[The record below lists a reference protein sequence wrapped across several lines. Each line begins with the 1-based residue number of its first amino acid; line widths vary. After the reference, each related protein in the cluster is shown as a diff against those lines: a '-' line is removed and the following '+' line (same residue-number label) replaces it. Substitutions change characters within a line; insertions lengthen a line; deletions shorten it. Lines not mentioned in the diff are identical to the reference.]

1 MASKRKHISDGLLAT
16 KRWPKQALGA
26 AIKNGR
32 WIITVFCVLILV
44 IAILSGWNWNNCD
57 WINSCGFLK
66 SVRDIVSIVIRN
78 SWFWLFVLLIAVLH
92 IIIICNTLIS
102 IYRLQRN
109 EIGIT
114 RCHIIILIS
123 IGLFIIGSV
132 FILHIQ
138 DDPKTGILLGI
149 IGAILTWVFQDKII
163 GAMAFVHLRMHHL
176 LNIGDWIKVPKYDV
190 DGEVKSV
197 SLTTVT
203 VYNWDTTT
211 STVPISELHSGHF
224 INYQPMSEG
233 KTYGRRM
240 LKSFIL
246 DTRSFH
252 AFSKEEADQL
262 NSLLD
267 SKGYHS
273 CLPQGEL
280 HEGAFNA
287 YVYRLYLYLWLMNQD
302 HVSQQPRL
310 IVRWMDQEK
319 EGMPLQLYTYII
331 SSGLA
336 EFECY
341 QSRII
346 EHVIESTR
354 WFGLR
359 LYQSPSGKD
368 FDHTDVRIIHNPN
381 E

>member
-1 MASKRKHISDGLLAT
+1 MATKRKRISDGLLAT
-16 KRWPKQALGA
+16 NSWPKQALGA
-26 AIKNGR
+26 AVKNGR
-32 WIITVFCVLILV
+32 WLFSVFCILTLA
-44 IAILSGWNWNNCD
+44 IAIASGHNWSNCE
-57 WINSCGFLK
+57 WINSCDFLK
-66 SVRDIVSIVIRN
+66 RVHGIVSIVIRN
-78 SWFWLFVLLIAVLH
+78 SWFWLALLALALLH
-92 IIIICNTLIS
+92 IIIICKTLIS
-102 IYRLQRN
+102 IYNLQQK

-114 RCHIIILIS
+114 RCHIIILIA
-123 IGLFIIGSV
+123 IGLFIIGAL

-138 DDPKTGILLGI
+138 TEPKSGAILGI
-149 IGAILTWVFQDKII
+149 IGAILTWIFQDKII
-163 GAMAFVHLRMHHL
+163 GAVAFVHLRMHHL
-176 LNIGDWIKVPKYDV
+176 LNIGDWIMVPKYNV
-190 DGEVKSV
+190 DGEVKRV

-211 STVPISELHSGHF
+211 STIPISELHSGHF
-224 INYQPMSEG
+224 INLQPMSDG

-262 NSLLD
+262 NSLLE

-273 CLPQGEL
+273 CLPKGEL
-280 HEGAFNA
+280 HEGSFNA
-287 YVYRLYLYLWLMNQD
+287 YVYRLYLYLWLTNQE
-302 HVSQQPRL
+302 HISRQPRL
-310 IVRWMDQEK
+310 IVRWMEQEK
-319 EGMPLQLYTYII
+319 EGMPLQVYSYII

-336 EFECY
+336 EFEWY
-341 QSRII
+341 QSQII

-368 FDHTDVRIIHNPN
+368 FDHTDVRIVHIPD